1 MKSADWDRKYE
12 ERPLV
17 WGEEPNRSV
26 AAELAGLPSGRA
38 LDLACGE
45 GRNAIWLA
53 QGGWEVTGIDF
64 SEVAVGR
71 GRDRAARVGLQVDLR
86 VGDVLTAEVDGS
98 PFDLVLVS
106 YLQLPADERRRLLER
121 WAPAVGLGGTLLLVA
136 HDLRNHAEG
145 TGGPSNPSVLWTA
158 DEVVEPLTA
167 AGLEIESAGVVLR
180 DVDGADRPAIDTLVR
195 ARRPR

>member
-1 MKSADWDRKYE
+1 MKAADWDRKYG

-17 WGEEPNRSV
+17 WGEQPNRSV
-26 AAELAGLPSGRA
+26 AAELADLPAGRA

-53 QGGWEVTGIDF
+53 LGGWEVTGIDF
-64 SEVAVGR
+64 SGVAVGR
-71 GRDRAARVGLQVDLR
+71 GRDRAAQVGLQIDLR
-86 VGDVLTAEVDGS
+86 VRDVLTAEVDGE

-121 WAPAVGLGGTLLLVA
+121 WAPRVGHGGTLLLVA

-145 TGGPSNPSVLWTA
+145 TGGPSDPSVLWTA
-158 DEVVEPLTA
+158 DEALGPLTA